1 MSKGMKN
8 KKGGANNVGVI
19 GHGRLQIGGG
29 NVFKGR

>member
-8 KKGGANNVGVI
+8 MKGGVNNVGVI

-29 NVFKGR
+29 NAFLK